1 MTKLFRFLTCLLML
15 GTLMPGLAQEV
26 QIGTVNDNYQFKSSN
41 VPFYT
46 MSKNGEGMV
55 MYKKALL
62 TNIPEGSLIK
72 SMAFKGTQSSA
83 GRIYDSIEIYV
94 ANVDASTTNLNS
106 FVIDNPD
113 GDGTIAN
120 TDAME
125 HFATLTDYEFQ
136 TSSTVTDILSATS
149 DKGFKYTGGNIM
161 IYMKAANCHG
171 SGSGGSYTTFFQAG
185 TTAFDNRS
193 NGKYREW
200 SFDTQKFTNKW
211 STIGTSGS
219 GINVPVVTFGLGA
232 ADEELTYKQIGS
244 VETPMT
250 YKNKTSYMPFYTISK
265 YGQGLSLYKK
275 GALAL
280 DANSLI
286 KEISF
291 FAYNYKEN
299 IKYDKIELY
308 LANTS
313 ENSVDSFIIPGE
325 KEGGKE
331 TTVVDLSKM
340 TLFASCENFEVPL
353 CGTATEYAEAFK
365 FESADGFNYTGENLV
380 VFISAGTTGSYP
392 SCNFATA
399 TNAGTDWRNLGK
411 YRDSGYSATQSGGGY
426 GINTKKW
433 SDVGTGN
440 GSNVPVMKVGIGGG
454 VQIVIPATVKGTVTN
469 VRNNASIS
477 GATVKLNDLTATTGA
492 DGRYEINIENVD
504 MSATYTL
511 SVEAAG
517 FEATSKTIDI
527 KSGGEFTE
535 NFALTKLPVPATLS
549 GKVVSAAD
557 ATVTVAGAALSFNG
571 MTATSG
577 EDGSYSFAIANV
589 DDLPGDGA
597 ALTAEAEGYI
607 DYSNNLKVTGDMTFN
622 IEMTPQGEIPGEGT
636 LIGKFNYKDYSYQL
650 PIYSLWRYSINEMI
664 YPASALTGLQAGDKI
679 GSVSFYGYSPL
690 SEQPGT
696 GGDEG
701 GDEGDDDYNDYW
713 SAPRKAAGDK
723 WYSDIKV
730 YMVDSEADAFTAD
743 ATATDLSALTPLYEG
758 RVEIAEGTGTAQNPA
773 ELINVTFD
781 KAYTYGGGNMKL
793 IVVADSPLS
802 KIIYF
807 ATDKSFASNG
817 IQDSGSNPITEPKMQ
832 LVKNGLPVM
841 RLGEYIPTGIVK
853 GIVTNIVTEAPLADA
868 EVILGEGASRV
879 TVSTDENGAYNAVM
893 RNIEFGKAY
902 RIVASCGDY
911 NDFTGQVKF
920 SEEKSEVNLDIEL
933 GYNVTITGTVWF
945 KEDDKELA
953 PAANATVSYGEATA
967 TTDASGEYTL
977 EIENVTESPVTIKAT
992 SGSYSTSEQVEVAAP
1007 GEFTKDIVIAFS
1019 GIITIEDVEA
1029 GKVKVFTVDGLQ
1041 VSADKLES
1049 GSPYIMIDSEGKA
1062 KKALLK

>member
-15 GTLMPGLAQEV
+15 GTLMPSLAQEV

-62 TNIPEGSLIK
+62 TNIPDGSLIK
-72 SMAFKGTQSSA
+72 SMAFKGTQTTA
-83 GRIYDSIEIYV
+83 GRIYDSIEIYM
-94 ANVDASTTNLNS
+94 ANVDASTTNLDS
-106 FVIDNPD
+106 FVINNPD

-125 HFATLTDYEFQ
+125 HFATLTEYEFQ
-136 TSSTVTDILSATS
+136 VSSTVTDILSATS

-161 IYMKAANCHG
+161 IYMKAVNCHG
-171 SGSGGSYTTFFQAG
+171 SGTGGAYTTFFQTG

-193 NGKYREW
+193 NGKYHNWTYESQRY
-200 SFDTQKFTNKW
+200 TNKW
-211 STIGTSGS
+211 DNTGNSGQ

-232 ADEELTYKQIGS
+232 ADETLTYKQIGS
-244 VETPMT
+244 VENPMS
-250 YKNKTSYMPFYTISK
+250 YKNRTSYMPFYTMSK
-265 YGQGLSLYKK
+265 YGQGISLYKK

-286 KEISF
+286 KELSF
-291 FAYNYKEN
+291 YAHSTKEGVKYN
-299 IKYDKIELY
+299 KIEVY

-313 ENSVDSFIIPGE
+313 ENSVDGFIIPGE
-325 KEGGKE
+325 KEGNAE

-340 TLFASCENFEVPL
+340 TLFASCENYEVPP
-353 CGTATEYAEAFK
+353 CGTDTEYAEAFK
-365 FESADGFNYTGENLV
+365 FESTEGFNYTGENLV
-380 VFISAGTTGSYP
+380 VFINAGTTGSYP

-399 TNAGTDWRNLGK
+399 TNSGTDWRNVGK
-411 YRDSGYSATQSGGGY
+411 YRDSGYTTVGY

-433 SDVGTGN
+433 SDVGSGN

-454 VQIVIPATVKGTVTN
+454 VQIVIPATVKGAVTN
-469 VRNNASIS
+469 ARNNASIA
-477 GATVKLNDLTATTGA
+477 GATVKLNDLTATTGS
-492 DGRYEINIENVD
+492 DGRYEINVENVD

-517 FEATSKTIDI
+517 FETATKTIDI

-549 GKVVSAAD
+549 GKVVSATD
-557 ATVTVAGAALSFNG
+557 ATVTIAGAALSFNG
-571 MTATSG
+571 ISATSG

-589 DDLPGDGA
+589 DDLPNDGA
-597 ALTAEAEGYI
+597 ALTAEADGYI
-607 DYSNNLKVTGDMTFN
+607 DYANNLKVTGDMTFN

-650 PIYSLWRYSINEMI
+650 PIYTLWRYSINEMI

-696 GGDEG
+696 GGDDG
-701 GDEGDDDYNDYW
+701 GDDDDDDYNDYW
-713 SAPRKAAGDK
+713 SAPAKAAGDK

-743 ATATDLSALTPLYEG
+743 YTATDLTELTPLFEG
-758 RVEIAEGTGTAQNPA
+758 RVEIAEGTGSAQNPA
-773 ELINVTFD
+773 EIINVTFD

-817 IQDSGSNPITEPKMQ
+817 IQDSGSNPIAEPKMQ

-841 RLGEYIPTGIVK
+841 RLGKYIPTGIVK
-853 GIVTNIVTEAPLADA
+853 GIVTNVVTEAPLADA

-879 TVSTDENGAYNAVM
+879 TVSTDETGAYNAVM

-911 NDFTGQVKF
+911 NDFSGQVKF

-933 GYNVTITGTVWF
+933 DYNVTITGTVWL
-945 KEDDKELA
+945 KEDNKELA
-953 PAANATVSYGEATA
+953 PAGGATVSYGEATA
-967 TTDASGEYTL
+967 TTDASGVYTL

-992 SGSYSTSEQVEVAAP
+992 SDTYSTSEQVEVAAP
-1007 GEFTKDIVIAFS
+1007 GEFEKDIVIAFS
-1019 GIITIEDVEA
+1019 GIFTIEDVEE
-1029 GKVKVFTVDGLQ
+1029 GKVKVFTIDGLQ
-1041 VSADKLES
+1041 VNADNLEK
-1049 GSPYIMIDSEGKA
+1049 GRPYIMINSEGKA